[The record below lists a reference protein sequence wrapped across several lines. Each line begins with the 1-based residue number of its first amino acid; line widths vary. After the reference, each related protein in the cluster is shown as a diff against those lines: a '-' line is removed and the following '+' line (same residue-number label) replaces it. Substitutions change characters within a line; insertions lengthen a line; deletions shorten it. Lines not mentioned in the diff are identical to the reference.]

1 MCYSTFIHIIFPVLR
16 ELYSL
21 KKKIIW
27 LTIWTKAFQ
36 NVPSQNVPLWHM
48 DYFQLNAI
56 ENQQM
61 QETLESPLDSKGI
74 KPVSPKGN
82 QPWIFI
88 GKTDAE
94 AEAPVSTLA
103 TWCGELTH
111 WKRPLC
117 WERLRA
123 RGEGD
128 KRMRWLEGIT
138 DSMDMSLSKLRETVT
153 DREDWRA
160 AARGVAKCWTRQND
174 WTTRCRE
181 SSLLPPTAQ
190 KQSKNFPFCNGDLHL

>member
-82 QPWIFI
+82 QP
-88 GKTDAE
+88 
-94 AEAPVSTLA
+94 
-103 TWCGELTH
+103 
-111 WKRPLC
+111 
-117 WERLRA
+117 
-123 RGEGD
+123 
-128 KRMRWLEGIT
+128 
-138 DSMDMSLSKLRETVT
+138 
-153 DREDWRA
+153 
-160 AARGVAKCWTRQND
+160 
-174 WTTRCRE
+174 
-181 SSLLPPTAQ
+181 
-190 KQSKNFPFCNGDLHL
+190 

>member
-61 QETLESPLDSKGI
+61 QETLDSPLDSKGI

-94 AEAPVSTLA
+94 SWSSSKYFGHLMWRADSLEKTLMLGKTEGKRRRGQEDETVGRHHGFNGREFEQAPWDSDGQGRLVCCSPWGRKVLDT
-103 TWCGELTH
+103 T
-111 WKRPLC
+111 
-117 WERLRA
+117 ERLNNNKMQ
-123 RGEGD
+123 G
-128 KRMRWLEGIT
+128 
-138 DSMDMSLSKLRETVT
+138 KLFTSPNCPET
-153 DREDWRA
+153 E
-160 AARGVAKCWTRQND
+160 
-174 WTTRCRE
+174 
-181 SSLLPPTAQ
+181 
-190 KQSKNFPFCNGDLHL
+190 